1 VYDFHEGEVVTIVL
15 NSVGPEGGKYQ
26 LNIHELD
33 HAVCPYTRETEGVI
47 PTLGREFESDC
58 GGVGPAATIQLGPT
72 LESVF
77 DVEVEGLNFDPVI
90 QVRNSCDGA
99 AIACVASSNG
109 RTARVHVEAETAVLI
124 IQDRAEAGS
133 QNKHFRIEYLP

>member
-1 VYDFHEGEVVTIVL
+1 MDSGASASVVNCAQKKAREFAREGGGRKDHSSGIVYDFHEGEVVTIVL

-72 LESVF
+72 LE
-77 DVEVEGLNFDPVI
+77 
-90 QVRNSCDGA
+90 
-99 AIACVASSNG
+99 
-109 RTARVHVEAETAVLI
+109 
-124 IQDRAEAGS
+124 
-133 QNKHFRIEYLP
+133 